1 MDDNRTIDGQILMQM
16 ILAAVDKLNTEKAAI
31 DSLNV
36 FPVPDGDTGTNMSLT
51 LNSAGRFIG
60 KLTDDEIIVSEVAK
74 QMAYGALMGARGNSG
89 VILSQ
94 ILGGFANALSDKD
107 TVDGASLTAGFASGV
122 EDAYKAV
129 AKPMEG
135 TILTVAREAS
145 AYLSDHFT
153 EELTV
158 EECLKL
164 YLEEGYRSLAR
175 TPDILP
181 VLKQAGVVDAG
192 AKGLLV
198 IIEGMLTGLMGD
210 TDYLPPVMEET
221 SRVDTEENF
230 LVDPDSIEFQ
240 YCTELIIKNTPGS
253 VVDVNA
259 TKELLEQ
266 IGDSLLVVSTGDV
279 TKIHVHTNHPGQV
292 LEHGLVLGD
301 LNDVKIENMK
311 AQSQRSFANI
321 APEKELAIIA
331 VSSGEGLNE
340 IFLSMG
346 VDMIISG
353 GQTMNPSTE
362 EFLEAIGKARAK
374 NVILLPNNKNIIL
387 TAEQAAKIETNANV
401 FVVPTRTIP
410 QGISALMVYNIE
422 ENADEN
428 TVKMQEAAT
437 HVISGEITHAVRDT
451 SIGEQVIKE
460 GQLLG
465 IVDGK
470 IAVVGDEMN
479 SVIKDTLAAMD
490 TAAYELVTLYYGAE
504 IAQEEAEALFEELE
518 ELYPSIDFELHY
530 GAQGVYFYLI
540 SVE

>member
-1 MDDNRTIDGQILMQM
+1 MDDKQAIGGQMLMQM
-16 ILAAVDKLNTEKAAI
+16 ILAAVDKLNAEKGSI

-60 KLTDDEIIVSEVAK
+60 KLAEEQVSVSEVAK
-74 QMAYGALMGARGNSG
+74 QMAHGALMGARGNSG

-94 ILGGFANALSDKD
+94 ILGGFAAALTDKE
-107 TVDGASLTAGFASGV
+107 TVDSASLAAGFAGGV
-122 EDAYKAV
+122 ESAYKAV

-145 AYLSDHFT
+145 AYLT
-153 EELTV
+153 EQLTAETTL
-158 EECLKL
+158 EECLRL

-175 TPDILP
+175 TPEILP

-198 IIEGMLTGLMGD
+198 IVEGMLSALLGEAVAA
-210 TDYLPPVMEET
+210 PRIEEKVVEPM
-221 SRVDTEENF
+221 VDDHF
-230 LVDPDSIEFQ
+230 FVDPDSIQFQ
-240 YCTELIIKNTPGS
+240 YCTELIIKNKPGLT
-253 VVDVNA
+253 VDIDQ
-259 TKELLEQ
+259 TKQYLEQ
-266 IGDSLLVVSTGDV
+266 LGDSLLVVGTGEV

-292 LEHGLVLGD
+292 LEHGLTLGD

-311 AQSQRSFANI
+311 AQTQRNFAQM
-321 APEKELAIIA
+321 PEKEIAVIA
-331 VSSGEGLNE
+331 VSAGEGLNE
-340 IFLSMG
+340 IFKSMG

-362 EFLEAIGKARAK
+362 EFLEAINKVHAK

-387 TAEQAAKIETNANV
+387 TAEQAGKVEEHSQV
-401 FVVPTRTIP
+401 YVVPTRTIP
-410 QGISALMVYNIE
+410 QGIAALMEYNIE
-422 ENADEN
+422 LTAQENADR
-428 TVKMQEAAT
+428 MSEATSA
-437 HVISGEITHAVRDT
+437 VISGEITHAVRDT
-451 SIGEQVIKE
+451 SIGETEIKE

-470 IAVVGDEMN
+470 IAAVGDEMN
-479 SVIKDTLAAMD
+479 ALVKDTLQAMQAAD
-490 TAAYELVTLYYGAE
+490 YELVTLYYGE
-504 IAQEEAEALFEELE
+504 DIKAQEAEDLLSDLE
-518 ELYPSIDFELHY
+518 EQYPDLDFELHD
-530 GAQGVYFYLI
+530 GAQSVYFYLI